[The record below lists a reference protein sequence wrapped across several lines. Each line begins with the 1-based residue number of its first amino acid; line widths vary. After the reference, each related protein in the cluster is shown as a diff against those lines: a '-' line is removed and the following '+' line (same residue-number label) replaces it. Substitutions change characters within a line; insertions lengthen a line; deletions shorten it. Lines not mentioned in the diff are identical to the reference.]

1 MNVFNYA
8 ANLLILR
15 EMASSTTKS
24 VLRWLAFGSGIALLM
39 IAAGLTVT
47 LSHHTMFNPWMLFS
61 LIFLGSAV
69 SAIPAARLWRTIT
82 GWESVVWNALL
93 HIVALSALLSAVILS
108 VNYFCARNENFISEK
123 VIVEEKIRKTEYTSR
138 RISRRVYTR
147 GNPYYVY
154 EVELRFL
161 SPDFAG
167 KDKTV
172 RISKKLYDSVRR
184 GDTAT
189 VSLGHGAL
197 GMPVFND
204 RTLTPLHPRKKIRKS
219 RFPGPKYAPRHLPG
233 HYHAGES

>member
-61 LIFLGSAV
+61 LIFLASAV
-69 SAIPAARLWRTIT
+69 TSIPPARLWRAIT

-123 VIVEEKIRKTEYTSR
+123 VIVEEK
-138 RISRRVYTR
+138 
-147 GNPYYVY
+147 NP
-154 EVELRFL
+154 ENGIHLQANQPQ
-161 SPDFAG
+161 S
-167 KDKTV
+167 
-172 RISKKLYDSVRR
+172 
-184 GDTAT
+184 
-189 VSLGHGAL
+189 
-197 GMPVFND
+197 
-204 RTLTPLHPRKKIRKS
+204 LHPRKSLLCI
-219 RFPGPKYAPRHLPG
+219 
-233 HYHAGES
+233 